1 MRKILIFYGAY
12 GGGHLAAATAIKNYI
27 DKNYSDSK
35 TMLVDCVEY
44 INKYLNKLSTAA
56 YREMAKKAPWIWK
69 KVYTNSDHGT
79 LAKISKTSNNLMA
92 RKLNRIIQEFN
103 PDLVVSTHPF
113 SNQMC
118 TVLKKKRKINCK
130 IATILTDMA
139 PHAQWL
145 VNSEYI
151 DYFFVSNNEMKSSLS
166 DSGIADF
173 KIFVTGIPLS
183 DRFKHS
189 YDKSLIF
196 QEFGLSS
203 EKKTILFFAGGEFGL
218 GRKTTS
224 LVFRALIRL
233 FKDCQVIALSGRN
246 KKLNYKFNKI
256 VESYNVENR
265 VKVLDYTKKV
275 PELMSISSIVITKP
289 GGLTTTESLVS
300 GLPLILINPI
310 PGQEEENADFLV
322 RNGVAIWIK
331 KGDNIA
337 RILKNLYRHPEIISE
352 MKSKIPELAKPDSTK
367 NICDILMNTI

>member
-1 MRKILIFYGAY
+1 MKKILIFYGAY

-118 TVLKKKRKINCK
+118 TVLKKKKKINCK

-183 DRFKHS
+183 DRFKQS
-189 YDKSLIF
+189 FDKSLIF

-233 FKDCQVIALSGRN
+233 FKDCQVVALSGRN

-322 RNGVAIWIK
+322 RNGVAVWIK
-331 KGDNIA
+331 KEDNIA
-337 RILKNLYRHPEIISE
+337 RVLKNLYRHPEIVSE